1 MTEPADDGVWVLVVV
16 LVLEAELVADVVAVD
31 ALVTVLA
38 VVVAPVL
45 LVLIEQGFNGVGVD
59 TDVNVH
65 VVRWVVAEL
74 DEQAVTV
81 DSVEDV
87 LADVVVLS
95 LVLVGVNACPWSVV
109 CSRIVLLCVG
119 CSSSGCGYSRC
130 RSRRD

>member
-1 MTEPADDGVWVLVVV
+1 MTEPADDGVRVLVVV
-16 LVLEAELVADVVAVD
+16 VVLEAELVADVVAVD
-31 ALVTVLA
+31 ALGTVLA

-95 LVLVGVNACPWSVV
+95 LVLVGVEVA
-109 CSRIVLLCVG
+109 L
-119 CSSSGCGYSRC
+119 
-130 RSRRD
+130 